1 MVLAAT
7 VGSWFG
13 AGIVSVLPRRT
24 IQLFMGVA
32 LIIAGAVFA
41 AKNLHWLPSDGIV
54 LALSGW
60 KFWVAVLASLILGAL
75 MTAGI
80 GMYAPTMILIAL
92 LGMNPLAAFPIMM
105 GACALLQSVSGIRF
119 IRSARFAFGAALG
132 LTLGGFTGVL
142 IAAFVVKELP
152 LEWLRWLVVG
162 VVFYAAIAMLRA
174 RADQPALT

>member
-1 MVLAAT
+1 
-7 VGSWFG
+7 
-13 AGIVSVLPRRT
+13 
-24 IQLFMGVA
+24 
-32 LIIAGAVFA
+32 
-41 AKNLHWLPSDGIV
+41 
-54 LALSGW
+54 
-60 KFWVAVLASLILGAL
+60 
-75 MTAGI
+75 
-80 GMYAPTMILIAL
+80 
-92 LGMNPLAAFPIMM
+92 MM